1 MGAKA
6 SSPQPQYKSPT
17 PQYQSPTP
25 QYQSPTPQHQ
35 SPTPAGK
42 MHANDRS
49 LRIAQ
54 TSKES
59 EKFPPPPQD
68 AQESLPLQPA
78 ETSKKGKKKQDGS
91 TSKESEKVSPP
102 QDAQESPPL
111 KPAERSKKG
120 KNSENP

>member
-6 SSPQPQYKSPT
+6 SSPQPQYK
-17 PQYQSPTP
+17 SPTP

-42 MHANDRS
+42 MHANDRP
-49 LRIAQ
+49 LRITQA
-54 TSKES
+54 SKES
-59 EKFPPPPQD
+59 EKFPPPQD

-91 TSKESEKVSPP
+91 TSEESEKVSPP